1 MKGREL
7 KNLGLA
13 GAQIKIA
20 QRVCQAAAGDGLS
33 KAQIRDALRAVV
45 ADPDAYTSHAQ
56 FAELAELLSTSNY
69 VEREEPAP
77 WEMWGEDLDEKS
89 IEQMRNAC
97 RLPVARRG
105 ALMPDAHLGYG
116 LPIGGVLATKD
127 AIIPYAVGVDIACRM
142 RLTVL
147 DIPVEALDRP
157 ADRAHLIGALEGETA
172 FGIGAHFPSPRDHAV
187 MDQDWGVTE
196 VTARVKGK
204 ARSQLGSSG
213 SGNHFVEYGVLTLS
227 DPDLGL
233 EPGRYL
239 TLLSHSGSR
248 GAGATVANHY
258 SKLARELRPELPPEL
273 KHLAWLDMDSEHGQ
287 EYWAAM
293 SLMGDYAAANHE
305 VIHREMV
312 RALGAD
318 ALATVEN
325 HHNFCIAA
333 EQLIPT
339 PNGPR
344 RMEDVEVGDRVYSMD
359 EDGKMIETEVLDHW
373 SNGARE
379 TVEVVTRNRVIRCT
393 PNHSVLTVAIASRP
407 HPERPWMSKRVGVFE
422 WKEAGALER
431 GDVVVCA
438 TTYYGRGEDVDLDLA
453 RFCGA
458 FLADGWVRQK
468 MNPQGYDV
476 GLAIGSK
483 DDPHTE
489 QYKELVENLF
499 DDPQWPRSWRNNA
512 KGAFGLTCTS
522 KFAHTTI
529 CNLGLGGRSREVEV
543 PSFMFEASREA
554 KLAFLAGY
562 VDGDGSVSFNA
573 KNAGRCTFASVNEV
587 LIRGVRE
594 LAIGCG
600 LQTTPVSVQEVDTNF
615 GHAIT
620 YRFVMAADSASV
632 LPLWHERKASG
643 LRKTVHGRPEGLQ
656 ESSRGYIPLA
666 DGFMAQRVREVRP
679 AGVARVYDLTVEAD
693 SHAFVCEG
701 MVVHNCW
708 KEVHDGEEVYVHR
721 KGATPAGVGVLGIIP
736 GSMATPAYVVRGRG
750 EERALRSA
758 SHGAGRV
765 MSRRQAHKTMRW
777 SEVSA
782 ELQAAGV
789 ELLSAGL
796 DESPGVYKD
805 INTVMNAQQDL
816 VDVVARFQ
824 PKIVKMAPHGER
836 PED

>member
-20 QRVCQAAAGDGLS
+20 QRVCQAAASDGMS
-33 KAQIRDALRAVV
+33 KVQIRDALRAVV

-77 WEMWGEDLDEKS
+77 WEMWGEGLDEKS

-142 RLTVL
+142 RMTVL

-157 ADRAHLIGALEGETA
+157 GERAHLIGALEGETA
-172 FGIGAHFPSPRDHAV
+172 FGIGAHFPSPRDHSV
-187 MDQDWGVTE
+187 MDQDWGVTD

-204 ARSQLGSSG
+204 GRAQLGSSG

-239 TLLSHSGSR
+239 ALLSHSGSR

-312 RALGAD
+312 RALGAG

-325 HHNFCIAA
+325 HHNF
-333 EQLIPT
+333 
-339 PNGPR
+339 
-344 RMEDVEVGDRVYSMD
+344 
-359 EDGKMIETEVLDHW
+359 
-373 SNGARE
+373 
-379 TVEVVTRNRVIRCT
+379 
-393 PNHSVLTVAIASRP
+393 
-407 HPERPWMSKRVGVFE
+407 
-422 WKEAGALER
+422 
-431 GDVVVCA
+431 
-438 TTYYGRGEDVDLDLA
+438 
-453 RFCGA
+453 
-458 FLADGWVRQK
+458 
-468 MNPQGYDV
+468 
-476 GLAIGSK
+476 
-483 DDPHTE
+483 
-489 QYKELVENLF
+489 
-499 DDPQWPRSWRNNA
+499 
-512 KGAFGLTCTS
+512 
-522 KFAHTTI
+522 
-529 CNLGLGGRSREVEV
+529 
-543 PSFMFEASREA
+543 
-554 KLAFLAGY
+554 
-562 VDGDGSVSFNA
+562 
-573 KNAGRCTFASVNEV
+573 
-587 LIRGVRE
+587 
-594 LAIGCG
+594 
-600 LQTTPVSVQEVDTNF
+600 
-615 GHAIT
+615 
-620 YRFVMAADSASV
+620 
-632 LPLWHERKASG
+632 
-643 LRKTVHGRPEGLQ
+643 
-656 ESSRGYIPLA
+656 
-666 DGFMAQRVREVRP
+666 
-679 AGVARVYDLTVEAD
+679 
-693 SHAFVCEG
+693 
-701 MVVHNCW
+701 CW

-765 MSRRQAHKTMRW
+765 MSRRQANKTMRW

-805 INTVMNAQQDL
+805 INMVMNAQQDL
-816 VDVVARFQ
+816 VDVIARFQ
-824 PKIVKMAPHGER
+824 PKIVKMAPQGER

>member
-20 QRVCQAAAGDGLS
+20 QRVCQAAAGDGMS
-33 KAQIRDALRAVV
+33 KSQIRDALRAVV
-45 ADPDAYTSHAQ
+45 ADPDAYTSHAR

-69 VEREEPAP
+69 VERDEPAP
-77 WEMWGEDLDEKS
+77 WAMWGEDLDEKS

-147 DIPVEALDRP
+147 DVPVDALERP
-157 ADRAHLIGALEGETA
+157 AERAHLIGALEGETA

-204 ARSQLGSSG
+204 GRAQLGSSG
-213 SGNHFVEYGVLTLS
+213 SGNHFVEYGVLTLAE
-227 DPDLGL
+227 PDLGL

-239 TLLSHSGSR
+239 ALLSHSGSR

-258 SKLARELRPELPPEL
+258 SKLARELHPELPPEL

-312 RALGAD
+312 RALGAKS
-318 ALATVEN
+318 LVSVEN
-325 HHNFCIAA
+325 HHNYC
-333 EQLIPT
+333 
-339 PNGPR
+339 
-344 RMEDVEVGDRVYSMD
+344 
-359 EDGKMIETEVLDHW
+359 W
-373 SNGARE
+373 RE
-379 TVEVVTRNRVIRCT
+379 R
-393 PNHSVLTVAIASRP
+393 
-407 HPERPWMSKRVGVFE
+407 
-422 WKEAGALER
+422 
-431 GDVVVCA
+431 
-438 TTYYGRGEDVDLDLA
+438 
-453 RFCGA
+453 
-458 FLADGWVRQK
+458 
-468 MNPQGYDV
+468 
-476 GLAIGSK
+476 
-483 DDPHTE
+483 
-489 QYKELVENLF
+489 
-499 DDPQWPRSWRNNA
+499 
-512 KGAFGLTCTS
+512 
-522 KFAHTTI
+522 
-529 CNLGLGGRSREVEV
+529 
-543 PSFMFEASREA
+543 
-554 KLAFLAGY
+554 
-562 VDGDGSVSFNA
+562 
-573 KNAGRCTFASVNEV
+573 
-587 LIRGVRE
+587 
-594 LAIGCG
+594 
-600 LQTTPVSVQEVDTNF
+600 
-615 GHAIT
+615 
-620 YRFVMAADSASV
+620 
-632 LPLWHERKASG
+632 
-643 LRKTVHGRPEGLQ
+643 
-656 ESSRGYIPLA
+656 
-666 DGFMAQRVREVRP
+666 
-679 AGVARVYDLTVEAD
+679 
-693 SHAFVCEG
+693 
-701 MVVHNCW
+701 
-708 KEVHDGEEVYVHR
+708 HDGEEVYVHR

-777 SEVSA
+777 DEVSA

-824 PKIVKMAPHGER
+824 PRIVKMAPHGER